1 MMPVTLPSSR
11 GGSSA
16 AILRVFG
23 ARPFHTDGEL
33 LALAFAGDGGL
44 WSIEEPG
51 VLRRWDPL
59 TREQTAWH
67 ALDEPATLWVFS
79 PGAELAAA
87 GSDEVTL
94 WDVAAGERLTTL
106 AAPSWVTAI
115 AFPPAKGLLATG
127 HDDATVRVWDVDR
140 GEVVQL
146 LQGHEGAVS
155 ALAFSP
161 DGKQLASAGE
171 DREIRIWEVATGEFL
186 GMLKGH
192 TDRVPALAWHPDGV
206 RLVSAGWDT
215 TARVWDL
222 QTYEPKI
229 LLNGHAG
236 QVQALAFSPDGGQ
249 LACADSDHTVK
260 VWDFTTSRTIAV
272 HPARAAEVRCLAFS
286 PDGKQLA
293 SGGAEHAVHLW
304 DAGGTDD
311 EPEAV
316 DTMASRTGVAVSPD
330 GARVAGLGAG
340 TSLRV
345 WDAASGQP
353 AVSLNDSGP
362 LRAFASSPDGRW
374 YAGSRDVGDGPEQ
387 WNGRV
392 RHNTREPRT
401 TVCLWNALTGVKVAT
416 LDGQRAPVTALAFS
430 PDSKTVATG
439 GFLSSD
445 VWMWHVPSGEPK
457 LLLPA
462 VTEACSVEALAYQPQ
477 GRLLAIAGIDWMATG
492 GTDGQI
498 FLWDIGLR
506 EMVRTLPGGATSL
519 SFHPNGRRLAA
530 ATLVQTIQVF
540 DLSTGEMEAELVGH
554 LDAVTGVAYS
564 PGGQWIASAS
574 DDRTV
579 RLWDAETGL
588 ERGMAEFD
596 TQVKALAFTPDGR
609 RLVTGNGS
617 TSCYLLDVGQFVQ
630 Q

>member
-1 MMPVTLPSSR
+1 MMPLTLPSSR

-16 AILRVFG
+16 AVLRVLG

-33 LALAFAGDGGL
+33 LALSFAADGGL

-51 VLRRWDPL
+51 VLRRWDPIE
-59 TREQTAWH
+59 RRQTAWH

-79 PGAELAAA
+79 PGANLAAA

-94 WDVAAGERLTTL
+94 WDVPAGERLATL
-106 AAPSWVTAI
+106 PVPSWVTAI
-115 AFPPAKGLLATG
+115 AFPPTRGLLATG
-127 HDDATVRVWDVDR
+127 HDDATVRLWDLEH
-140 GEVVQL
+140 GEVVRIL
-146 LQGHEGAVS
+146 AGHERSVS

-161 DGKQLASAGE
+161 DGSRLASAGE
-171 DREIRIWEVATGEFL
+171 DRAIRIWEVANGEFL
-186 GMLKGH
+186 GVLRGH
-192 TDRVPALAWHPDGV
+192 TDRVPGLAWHPDGM

-215 TARVWDL
+215 TARVWSL
-222 QTYEPKI
+222 RNYEPQI

-236 QVQALAFSPDGGQ
+236 QVQALAFSSDGSQ
-249 LACADSDHTVK
+249 LACADSDNTVR
-260 VWDFTTSRTIAV
+260 VWDFATNRTLAV
-272 HPARAAEVRCLAFS
+272 HPARAGEVRCLAFS
-286 PDGKQLA
+286 PDGQQLA
-293 SGGAEHAVHLW
+293 SGGAGHIVHLW
-304 DAGGTDD
+304 DANAAGD
-311 EPEAV
+311 EGETV
-316 DTMASRTGVAVSPD
+316 DPMASRTGVAVSPD
-330 GARVAGLGAG
+330 GARVASLGAG

-345 WDAASGQP
+345 WETSSGQP
-353 AVSLNDSGP
+353 AVSLHESGP

-374 YAGSRDVGDGPEQ
+374 YAGSRDVGDGPDQ

-392 RHNTREPRT
+392 RFNTREPRT
-401 TVCLWNALTGVKVAT
+401 TVCLWNALTGAKVST

-430 PDSKTVATG
+430 PDSQTVATG

-462 VTEACSVEALAYQPQ
+462 VTEACSVEALAFQPQ
-477 GRLLAIAGIDWMATG
+477 GRLLAIAGIDWMPTG
-492 GTDGQI
+492 GSDGQI

-506 EMVRTLPGGATSL
+506 DVVRTLPGGAVSL
-519 SFHPNGRRLAA
+519 AFHPNGRRLAV
-530 ATLVQTIQVF
+530 ATLVQTIHIF
-540 DLSTGEMEAELVGH
+540 DLSTGEMESELAGH
-554 LDAVTGVAYS
+554 VDAVTSVAYS
-564 PGGQWIASAS
+564 PGGQWIASSS